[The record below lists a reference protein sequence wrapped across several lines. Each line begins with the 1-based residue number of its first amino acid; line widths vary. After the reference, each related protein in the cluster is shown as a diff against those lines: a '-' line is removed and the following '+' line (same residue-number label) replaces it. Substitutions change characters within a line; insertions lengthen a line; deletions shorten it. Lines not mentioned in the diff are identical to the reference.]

1 MGSAEAWVFTTKD
14 VIWIVMTIGAGLSAY
29 YALKQ
34 ELGKLRGKVDKVC
47 SDLDSLEHDLMAKE
61 TTIYNRMEIL
71 KEDQKA
77 AHEKLDL
84 KMDNLTTH
92 MTQLSTNIAELT
104 GYIKAKR
111 EEDGKRA

>member
-1 MGSAEAWVFTTKD
+1 
-14 VIWIVMTIGAGLSAY
+14 MT
-29 YALKQ
+29 
-34 ELGKLRGKVDKVC
+34 
-47 SDLDSLEHDLMAKE
+47 SLEADLMAKE
-61 TTIYNRMEIL
+61 NTIYNRMEAL

-104 GYIKAKR
+104 GYIKAKK
-111 EEDGKRA
+111 EDSKKS

>member
-1 MGSAEAWVFTTKD
+1 
-14 VIWIVMTIGAGLSAY
+14 
-29 YALKQ
+29 
-34 ELGKLRGKVDKVC
+34 
-47 SDLDSLEHDLMAKE
+47 
-61 TTIYNRMEIL
+61 MEIL